1 MKKIF
6 ITIMMLLSISISSNA
21 NDIKRTDIE
30 ANNYLTTGFVK
41 KSNVKSDSI
50 HFYDMPLNK
59 HILEMKRCFL
69 LDDVQEEMIYEL
81 QDSIEKAFSR
91 LNEMT
96 DSISKE
102 QYLDNIMKHWRR
114 NAYIS
119 FFATERTDAK
129 KLFRLYWACVN
140 VTMYNKGYVDAAGNY
155 VPAAAGMAYDR
166 AMMKLLEQPQNYY
179 GTVGCRVELTLSGD
193 GWKIVPS
200 RALISALSGN
210 LG

>member
-21 NDIKRTDIE
+21 NDIKRGDVIPD
-30 ANNYLTTGFVK
+30 YLTTGFVA
-41 KSNVKSDSI
+41 KSNAKIDSI
-50 HFYDMPLNK
+50 RFYDMPLNE
-59 HILEMKRCFL
+59 HIRGMKRCFL

-81 QDSIEKAFSR
+81 QDGIEKAFSH

-119 FFATERTDAK
+119 FFATERTDAE
-129 KLFRLYWACVN
+129 KLFRRYWTCVN
-140 VTMYNKGYVDAAGNY
+140 VTMYNKGYVDEAGNY
-155 VPAAAGMAYDR
+155 VI
-166 AMMKLLEQPQNYY
+166 K
-179 GTVGCRVELTLSGD
+179 
-193 GWKIVPS
+193 
-200 RALISALSGN
+200 
-210 LG
+210 

>member
-30 ANNYLTTGFVK
+30 VNNYLTTSFVA
-41 KSNVKSDSI
+41 KSNAKSDSI
-50 HFYDMPLNK
+50 RFYDMPLNE
-59 HILEMKRCFL
+59 HIRRMKRCFL

-81 QDSIEKAFSR
+81 QEGVEKAFAH

-96 DSISKE
+96 DSIAKE

-119 FFATERTDAK
+119 FLSTERTDAE
-129 KLFRLYWACVN
+129 KLFRRYWTCVN
-140 VTMYNKGYVDAAGNY
+140 LTMHNRGYVDEAGNY
-155 VPAAAGMAYDR
+155 II
-166 AMMKLLEQPQNYY
+166 K
-179 GTVGCRVELTLSGD
+179 
-193 GWKIVPS
+193 WK
-200 RALISALSGN
+200 
-210 LG
+210 

>member
-30 ANNYLTTGFVK
+30 VDNYLTTSFVT
-41 KSNVKSDSI
+41 KSNAKSDSI
-50 HFYDMPLNK
+50 RFYDMPLNE
-59 HILEMKRCFL
+59 HIRRMKRCFL

-81 QDSIEKAFSR
+81 QDGIEKAFAH

-96 DSISKE
+96 DSIAKE

-119 FFATERTDAK
+119 FLATGRTDAK
-129 KLFRLYWACVN
+129 KLFRRYWTCVN
-140 VTMYNKGYVDAAGNY
+140 LTMRNRGYVDEAGNY
-155 VPAAAGMAYDR
+155 II
-166 AMMKLLEQPQNYY
+166 KS
-179 GTVGCRVELTLSGD
+179 LTD
-193 GWKIVPS
+193 
-200 RALISALSGN
+200 
-210 LG
+210 